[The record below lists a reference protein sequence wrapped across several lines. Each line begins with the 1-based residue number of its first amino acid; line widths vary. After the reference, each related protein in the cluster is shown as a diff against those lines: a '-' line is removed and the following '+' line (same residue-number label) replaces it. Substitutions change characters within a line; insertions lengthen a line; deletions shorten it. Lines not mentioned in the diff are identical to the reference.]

1 MLRFK
6 IEALLKMS
14 TTLLITAHSFI
25 VLAGLKV
32 NANLLGVSNRGAVTL
47 FETLYFG
54 RKQVVKGELFD
65 LL

>member
-1 MLRFK
+1 MVRYK

-32 NANLLGVSNRGAVTL
+32 NANLLGASNRGAVTL

>member
-32 NANLLGVSNRGAVTL
+32 NANLLGVCNRGAVTL

>member
-1 MLRFK
+1 MVRYK

-32 NANLLGVSNRGAVTL
+32 NANLLGASNRGDVTL

>member
-1 MLRFK
+1 MLRYK
-6 IEALLKMS
+6 IEAPLKMS

-25 VLAGLKV
+25 VLVGLKV
-32 NANLLGVSNRGAVTL
+32 NANLLGASNRGASTL

-54 RKQVVKGELFD
+54 RKQVVKSELFD

>member
-1 MLRFK
+1 MVRYK

-14 TTLLITAHSFI
+14 TMLLITAHSFI

-32 NANLLGVSNRGAVTL
+32 NANLLGASNRGAVTL